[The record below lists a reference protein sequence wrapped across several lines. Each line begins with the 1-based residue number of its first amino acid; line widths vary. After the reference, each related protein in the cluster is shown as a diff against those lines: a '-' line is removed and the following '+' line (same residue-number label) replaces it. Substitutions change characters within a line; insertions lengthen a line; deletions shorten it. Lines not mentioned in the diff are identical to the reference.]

1 VPGEGGTSG
10 RGGSFLSGRLIL
22 SHFCVIFIFSLRQI
36 IQFLQEDLG
45 SLLAD
50 PNVTLKNLME
60 IRDTMEDIQN
70 LRESV
75 EQDRETS

>member
-1 VPGEGGTSG
+1 MDEKIMDKKYLNLLEDIRNT
-10 RGGSFLSGRLIL
+10 
-22 SHFCVIFIFSLRQI
+22 LRD

-45 SLLAD
+45 SLLVN

-60 IRDTMEDIQN
+60 IRDTLKDIQN
-70 LRESV
+70 LREGV